1 MLIFDMK
8 GPNED
13 KSKNGMYLLKTFID
27 FICLVFYT
35 FYLFISESD
44 GSNDSGTSSFGSD
57 NKNNPESCL
66 LNIPFIEV
74 IKVK

>member
-1 MLIFDMK
+1 MTINQKMVCTNWKLALTLYLVSYTSYLIV
-8 GPNED
+8 
-13 KSKNGMYLLKTFID
+13 T
-27 FICLVFYT
+27 
-35 FYLFISESD
+35 ESD

-57 NKNNPESCL
+57 NKNNPESRL